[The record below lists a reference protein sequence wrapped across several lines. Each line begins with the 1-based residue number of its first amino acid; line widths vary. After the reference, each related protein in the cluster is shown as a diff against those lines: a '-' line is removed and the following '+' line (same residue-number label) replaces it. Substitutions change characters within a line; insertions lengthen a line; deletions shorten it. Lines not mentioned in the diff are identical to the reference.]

1 VNDVAMDGT
10 ERLNWTIAGGAL
22 ATSAALAP
30 APFTASLALGVALEA
45 VNYRALRRSTEL
57 FFTGQLQGGRAWS
70 AGFGLR
76 FAFLA
81 LAMTVA
87 IGAGAHPV
95 GLVIGLSTI
104 VPAVVI
110 AAIRHEPMASV
121 PAVPGPPPDDPSWDE
136 WNPWTAS
143 ERRPAEEDDEQ

>member
-1 VNDVAMDGT
+1 MGLDRT
-10 ERLNWTIAGGAL
+10 EQLNWTIAGGAL

-30 APFTASLALGVALEA
+30 TPFTASLALGVALEA
-45 VNYRALRRSTEL
+45 ANYRALRRSTEL
-57 FFTGQLQGGRAWS
+57 FFSGRIEGGRAWS

-87 IGAGAHPV
+87 VGAGAHPV

-110 AAIRHEPMASV
+110 AALRQPPVVVEPAL
-121 PAVPGPPPDDPSWDE
+121 PGPPPDDPSWDE

-143 ERRPAEEDDEQ
+143 ERRPAEEEETP

>member
-1 VNDVAMDGT
+1 MALDRT
-10 ERLNWTIAGGAL
+10 ERMNWTIAGSAL
-22 ATSAALAP
+22 ATAAAVAP
-30 APFTASLALGVALEA
+30 PAFTASMALGVALEA

-57 FFTGQLQGGRAWS
+57 VFSGQLEGARGWS

-110 AAIRHEPMASV
+110 AAMRTPPVVSQA
-121 PAVPGPPPDDPSWDE
+121 AVPGPPPDDPSWDA

-143 ERRPAEEDDEQ
+143 ERRPAEEDEEQ

>member
-1 VNDVAMDGT
+1 MDGA
-10 ERLNWTIAGGAL
+10 EKLNWTIAGGAL
-22 ATSAALAP
+22 ATSAVLAP
-30 APFTASLALGVALEA
+30 PPFTAAMALGVALEA

-57 FFTGQLQGGRAWS
+57 FFSGQGAGGRAWS

-81 LAMTVA
+81 VAMTVA

-110 AAIRHEPMASV
+110 AAIRQKPPLEAA
-121 PAVPGPPPDDPSWDE
+121 AVPGPPPDDPSWDA
-136 WNPWTAS
+136 WNTWTAS
-143 ERRPAEEDDEQ
+143 ERRADEEDEEQ

>member
-1 VNDVAMDGT
+1 MGLDRT
-10 ERLNWTIAGGAL
+10 EQLNWTIAGGAL

-30 APFTASLALGVALEA
+30 APFTLSMALGVALEA

-57 FFTGQLQGGRAWS
+57 VFGGQLTGGRAWS

-76 FAFLA
+76 IAFLA

-87 IGAGAHPV
+87 IGSGAHPV

-104 VPAVVI
+104 VPAVIVAALRQPIVAPADAI
-110 AAIRHEPMASV
+110 AA
-121 PAVPGPPPDDPSWDE
+121 PPPDDPSWDE
-136 WNPWTAS
+136 WNAWTAS
-143 ERRPAEEDDEQ
+143 ERHHDAEDDEQ

>member
-1 VNDVAMDGT
+1 MSLDRA
-10 ERLNWTIAGGAL
+10 EQLNWTIAGGAL
-22 ATSAALAP
+22 ATSAAFAP

-45 VNYRALRRSTEL
+45 ANYRALRRSTEA
-57 FFTGQLQGGRAWS
+57 FFGGRIQGGRAWS

-110 AAIRHEPMASV
+110 AAFQKKPSGIA
-121 PAVPGPPPDDPSWDE
+121 PALPAPPPDDPTWDE
-136 WNPWTAS
+136 WNAWTAS
-143 ERRPAEEDDEQ
+143 ERLPDAEEEES

>member
-1 VNDVAMDGT
+1 MTVHR
-10 ERLNWTIAGGAL
+10 RLVESWIIAGGAL

-30 APFTASLALGVALEA
+30 PPFTASLALGVALEA

-57 FFTGQLQGGRAWS
+57 FFGGELQGGKAWS

-87 IGAGAHPV
+87 VGAGAHPV

-110 AAIRHEPMASV
+110 AAFRQKPVAAV
-121 PAVPGPPPDDPSWDE
+121 PATPGPPPDDPSWDA

-143 ERRPAEEDDEQ
+143 ERVATEEDEEQ

>member
-1 VNDVAMDGT
+1 MGLDGT

-45 VNYRALRRSTEL
+45 ANYRALRRSTEL
-57 FFTGQLQGGRAWS
+57 FFGGELRGGKAWS

-87 IGAGAHPV
+87 IAAGAHPV

-104 VPAVVI
+104 VPAVI
-110 AAIRHEPMASV
+110 LAALRQEPTISV
-121 PAVPGPPPDDPSWDE
+121 PAVPGPAPDDPSWDA

-143 ERRPAEEDDEQ
+143 ERRAGEEDEEP

>member
-1 VNDVAMDGT
+1 VALDRT
-10 ERLNWTIAGGAL
+10 EQLNWTIAGGAL
-22 ATSAALAP
+22 ATSAALATP
-30 APFTASLALGVALEA
+30 AFTASLALGVALEA
-45 VNYRALRRSTEL
+45 VNYRALRRATDLYFSGRLE
-57 FFTGQLQGGRAWS
+57 GARAWS

-87 IGAGAHPV
+87 IGAGVHPV

-110 AAIRHEPMASV
+110 AALGQKP
-121 PAVPGPPPDDPSWDE
+121 VPGVAALPAPPPDDPSWDE
-136 WNPWTAS
+136 WNAWTAH
-143 ERRPAEEDDEQ
+143 ERVRDAEDEDQ

>member
-1 VNDVAMDGT
+1 MAFDRT
-10 ERLNWTIAGGAL
+10 EQLNWTIAGGAL
-22 ATSAALAP
+22 ATSAVLAP
-30 APFTASLALGVALEA
+30 PPFTLSLALGVALEA

-57 FFTGQLQGGRAWS
+57 FFGGRIQGGRAWS

-87 IGAGAHPV
+87 VGAGAHPV

-110 AAIRHEPMASV
+110 AALRSRPLGSR
-121 PAVPGPPPDDPSWDE
+121 PALPGPPPDDASWDE

-143 ERRPAEEDDEQ
+143 ERRPDFEDEDA

>member
-1 VNDVAMDGT
+1 MALDHT
-10 ERLNWTIAGGAL
+10 EQLNWTIAGSAL

-30 APFTASLALGVALEA
+30 TPFTMSLALGVALEA

-57 FFTGQLQGGRAWS
+57 FFGGEIRGGKAWS

-81 LAMTVA
+81 LTMTVA
-87 IGAGAHPV
+87 VGTGVHPV
-95 GLVIGLSTI
+95 GLVLGLSTI

-110 AAIRHEPMASV
+110 AAFRHPVTSVSSV
-121 PAVPGPPPDDPSWDE
+121 PVPPPDDPSWDE
-136 WNPWTAS
+136 AWNPWTAT
-143 ERRPAEEDDEQ
+143 ERYPTEEDEDS